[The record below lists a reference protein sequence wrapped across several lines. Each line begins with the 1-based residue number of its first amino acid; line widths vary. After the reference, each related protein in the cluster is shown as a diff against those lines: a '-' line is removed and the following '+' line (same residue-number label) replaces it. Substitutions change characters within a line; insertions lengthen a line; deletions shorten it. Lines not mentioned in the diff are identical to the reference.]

1 MVAPRAAA
9 RSNGRFYAI
18 LVVVA
23 VIGAG
28 AIVYFYNNRPGLAT
42 TAAITPAPPGSL
54 GPGKGHRLGNADAP
68 VTVLEFADFECPA
81 CGVFAVV
88 TEPDVRTRLINTGQ
102 VSYQFFDYP
111 LPVHKNTWFASEAA
125 ACAEDQGKF
134 WEMHDLLFN
143 GQNDWN
149 GEATSDPSGVFKG
162 YAKDLHL
169 DVDKFEDCY
178 RSQAHLRDIQANQAE
193 GDRRRVNQ
201 TPTFV
206 IGTRSVPGA
215 LGFDQFRALV
225 DSAKAA
231 GKPLAATPSG
241 TSPTGGAPAAGAA
254 AVGATPAP
262 AKPSAPG
269 SSR

>member
-18 LVVVA
+18 LAVVA
-23 VIGAG
+23 VIGVGTIA
-28 AIVYFYNNRPGLAT
+28 YFADHRPGLST
-42 TAAITPAPPGSL
+42 TTAITPAPPGSL
-54 GPGKGHRLGNADAP
+54 GPGKGHQLGNANAP

-102 VSYQFFDYP
+102 VNYQFFDYP

-178 RSQAHLRDIQANQAE
+178 RNQAHLRDIQANQAE
-193 GDRRRVNQ
+193 GDRRHVNQ

-206 IGTRSVPGA
+206 IGTRAVPGA
-215 LGFDQFRALV
+215 VGFDQFRALV
-225 DSAKAA
+225 DSAAKAA
-231 GKPLAATPSG
+231 GKPLAA
-241 TSPTGGAPAAGAA
+241 APVA
-254 AVGATPAP
+254 ATPAS
-262 AKPSAPG
+262 SAPG
-269 SSR
+269 SR